1 MTAKLEG
8 GEGKKAKVE
17 RGGMNNEGRLHS
29 AHSVFR
35 EAERGAVM
43 RSAIWKSP
51 NSAPRATDKDVLVSS
66 QDRTRVFLLIC
77 EPDRG
82 I

>member
-1 MTAKLEG
+1 
-8 GEGKKAKVE
+8 
-17 RGGMNNEGRLHS
+17 MNNEGRLHS
-29 AHSVFR
+29 AHSVFV
-35 EAERGAVM
+35 ERQSAGAVM
-43 RSAIWKSP
+43 RSAIWKYP

-66 QDRTRVFLLIC
+66 QDGPHVFLLIC